1 MRAGSWQRA
10 QINARPV
17 WTSPLWTP
25 CVICG
30 GKDRTSAERPQAT
43 APVDR
48 APITNPRRVST
59 ATNYRNRCPLR
70 RTKAAD
76 PRVVSGF
83 ADWSSGFRVPW
94 RPPVSFLAMRAL
106 LANAVLIAACN
117 VPAPM
122 ERSSH
127 GSTGSNVTVAASTA
141 APSSKASSLV
151 EGATPVRPHHE
162 EPVVECPAT
171 IPENADDEARL
182 SALLD
187 EANQQIGRAQYAA
200 AWTCADRA
208 GDLAPTSV
216 EAQHLRG
223 ASLAALGRDAE
234 AQVAYGLALALDPDD
249 PETLRAVADFY
260 INGKGERG
268 RDALRLGLEL
278 AQRGSRRVEARR
290 RRNPPL
296 VADLAVLEAQALND
310 LGRSDEALT
319 RVAAALRIAPGRGD
333 ALHEK
338 GVALFDLSR
347 FADARTV
354 LQKALGIQPDDAYTH
369 QMFGLTLEQLG
380 DAEAAEAEFARAIAL
395 APNELS
401 SPVVISVAEFR
412 KEVDAFVAALPAER
426 QVRVRAIKI
435 EIADLPD
442 PTDLAAVKPPFPPT
456 ILGLYRG
463 PVGRAVV
470 LPLRPGDEP
479 VSIVLYRKNLARAV
493 KSRTE
498 LSEQIRDTLLHEI
511 GHLEGFDE
519 DDLRRRGME

>member
-1 MRAGSWQRA
+1 
-10 QINARPV
+10 
-17 WTSPLWTP
+17 
-25 CVICG
+25 
-30 GKDRTSAERPQAT
+30 
-43 APVDR
+43 
-48 APITNPRRVST
+48 
-59 ATNYRNRCPLR
+59 
-70 RTKAAD
+70 
-76 PRVVSGF
+76 
-83 ADWSSGFRVPW
+83 
-94 RPPVSFLAMRAL
+94 MRAL
-106 LANAVLIAACN
+106 LASAALLAACN
-117 VPAPM
+117 APAPP
-122 ERSSH
+122 EKVSH
-127 GSTGSNVTVAASTA
+127 GAGSNATVAAATA
-141 APSSKASSLV
+141 VPASKPGPLV
-151 EGATPVRPHHE
+151 EGATAVRPHRE
-162 EPVVECPAT
+162 EPVVECPAAV
-171 IPENADDEARL
+171 PDSADDEARV

-187 EANQQIGRAQYAA
+187 EANKQIEHAQYAA

-208 GDLAPTSV
+208 GDLAPSSV

-223 ASLAALGRDAE
+223 AALAALGRDAE
-234 AQVAYGLALALDPDD
+234 AQTAYALALALDPDD

-278 AQRGSRRVEARR
+278 AQRGSRRAEARR

-310 LGRSDEALT
+310 LGRSDEALS
-319 RVAAALRIAPGRGD
+319 RVGAALRIAPSRGD

-347 FADARTV
+347 FAEARAV

-369 QMFGLTLEQLG
+369 QMLGLTLEQLG
-380 DAEAAEAEFARAIAL
+380 DSKGADAELTRALEL
-395 APNELS
+395 APNELTR
-401 SPVVISVAEFR
+401 PVVITVDEFQR
-412 KEVDAFVAALPAER
+412 EVDAVVSTLPAAR
-426 QVRVRAIKI
+426 QARVRSVKI

-442 PTDLAAVKPPFPPT
+442 PVDLAAVNPPFPPT

-463 PVGRAVV
+463 PVGHAAE
-470 LPLRPGDEP
+470 LPPHVGDEP

-511 GHLEGFDE
+511 GHLEGLDE